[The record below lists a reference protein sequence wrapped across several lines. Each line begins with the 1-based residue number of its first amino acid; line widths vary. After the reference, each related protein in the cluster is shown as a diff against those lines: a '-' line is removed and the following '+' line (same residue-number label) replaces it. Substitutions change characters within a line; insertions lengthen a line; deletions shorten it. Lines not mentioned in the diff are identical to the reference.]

1 MDEDTAKK
9 AGLSGGL
16 LLVLGGIASQCMAGN
31 SLLGQWEIRVIPSG
45 ILGQKICCD
54 NNKNVYIISNN

>member
-16 LLVLGGIASQCMAGN
+16 LLVLGGIASQCMTGN

-45 ILGQKICCD
+45 ILGQRICCD
-54 NNKNVYIISNN
+54 NNKNIYNIK